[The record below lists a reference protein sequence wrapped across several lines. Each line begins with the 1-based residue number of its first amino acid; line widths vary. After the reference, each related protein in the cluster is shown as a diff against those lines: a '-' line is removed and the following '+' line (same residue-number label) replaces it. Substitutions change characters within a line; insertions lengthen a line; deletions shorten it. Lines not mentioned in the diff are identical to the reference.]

1 MKTLLLHNIIHIS
14 IVSRNQKTQIW
25 EATEDCIDPALA
37 PANEN
42 TACPLGYSKWE
53 HSLSSRVALKG
64 LANFLGAHCNI
75 SCLTYILSAPI

>member
-42 TACPLGYSKWE
+42 TACPLGYSK
-53 HSLSSRVALKG
+53 
-64 LANFLGAHCNI
+64 
-75 SCLTYILSAPI
+75 